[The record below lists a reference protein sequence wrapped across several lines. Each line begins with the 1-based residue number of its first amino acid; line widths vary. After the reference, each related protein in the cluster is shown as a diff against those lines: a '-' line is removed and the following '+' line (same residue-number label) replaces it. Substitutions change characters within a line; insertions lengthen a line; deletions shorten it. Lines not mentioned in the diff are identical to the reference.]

1 MRSHLEFRSHA
12 LLDSSDEAGPH
23 GRLVAE
29 MLAAELPGHG
39 YEVERIVQDDWGW
52 LVQIAN
58 PSFPL
63 WIGCGRYEEYA
74 DGHLCFIEPSRPYV
88 RRWLKLISTLQIV
101 ERLAS
106 ALEKIVHDSGQATDL
121 RWCTDTEVASG
132 GCPHVGDSRPAG
144 L

>member
-1 MRSHLEFRSHA
+1 VEPDVSGYTF
-12 LLDSSDEAGPH
+12 AGCDPTWNFVLMPCSTAVTRP
-23 GRLVAE
+23 GRML
-29 MLAAELPGHG
+29 LAAELPGHG
-39 YEVERIVQDDWGW
+39 YEVERIVQDDWGR

-88 RRWLKLISTLQIV
+88 RRWLKLVSTLQIV

-121 RWCTDTEVASG
+121 RWWTDTEVASG
-132 GCPHVGDSRPAG
+132 
-144 L
+144 